1 MAGTT
6 RLRKARTPAAA
17 AVTGDARRHPP
28 EMRWVASTRRL
39 GYSDAAFTRGK
50 VDCKPMISPILT
62 VGGDL
67 EKKSLATALEGGA
80 VLLFPDLPFPFS
92 DFEARFTERPF
103 ADGKA
108 KNVNI
113 RGDAAALR
121 GAAGTPEEQEALRQ
135 ILIRFRDF
143 ARGLIEKNLPEYAA
157 RISLAGTSYRP
168 FDVDRRKLSWRRD
181 DTRLHVDAF
190 PSNPIGERRIL
201 RVFRNINPSGEP
213 RRWRVGEDFG
223 SMAEKFLPKLPGY
236 SPLSARLL
244 AALRITKARR
254 SEYDHL
260 MLHLHDA
267 LKQDDAYQ
275 ANAPQADVEFLP
287 GQTWVTFSDLVMHG
301 AMGGRYMLEQTAYL
315 PVSAQADPSSSPQR
329 ILAKKLGRALT

>member
-1 MAGTT
+1 
-6 RLRKARTPAAA
+6 
-17 AVTGDARRHPP
+17 
-28 EMRWVASTRRL
+28 
-39 GYSDAAFTRGK
+39 
-50 VDCKPMISPILT
+50 MISPILT
-62 VGGDL
+62 VPASGPASNG
-67 EKKSLATALEGGA
+67 SLAAALEGGA
-80 VLLFPDLPFPFS
+80 VLMFPDLDFPFS
-92 DFEARFTERPF
+92 DFERRFTERPF

-113 RGDAAALR
+113 RGEAAVLR

-135 ILIRFRDF
+135 LLVRYRGFAQRLI
-143 ARGLIEKNLPEYAA
+143 ARHLPDYAD

-168 FDVDRRKLSWRRD
+168 FDVDRRKMSWRRD

-190 PSNPIGERRIL
+190 PSNPIGEKRIL
-201 RVFRNINPSGEP
+201 RVFRNINPSGQP
-213 RRWRVGEDFG
+213 RLWRVGEDFG
-223 SMAEKFLPKLPGY
+223 SMADKFLPKLPGY

-267 LKQDDAYQ
+267 LKQDEGYQ
-275 ANAPQADVEFLP
+275 ASAPQADVEFLP

-315 PVSAQADPSSSPQR
+315 PVSAQADPETSPQR
-329 ILAKKLGRALT
+329 ILARKLGRPLQ

>member
-1 MAGTT
+1 
-6 RLRKARTPAAA
+6 
-17 AVTGDARRHPP
+17 
-28 EMRWVASTRRL
+28 
-39 GYSDAAFTRGK
+39 
-50 VDCKPMISPILT
+50 MISPILS
-62 VGGDL
+62 VARDGSAPGAP
-67 EKKSLATALEGGA
+67 SLVDALENGS
-80 VLLFPDLPFPFS
+80 VLVFDDETFPLS
-92 DFEARFTERPF
+92 AFEQRFVERPF

-113 RGDAAALR
+113 RGPAATLR

-135 ILIRFRDF
+135 VLIRYRAF
-143 ARGLIEKNLPEYAA
+143 AQALIDRHLPAYTGKIA
-157 RISLAGTSYRP
+157 LAGTSYRP
-168 FDVDRRKLSWRRD
+168 FEVDQRKLSWRRD

-190 PSNPIGERRIL
+190 PSNPIGEKRIL
-201 RVFRNINPSGEP
+201 RIFRNVNPNGQP
-213 RRWRVGEDFG
+213 RLWRVGEDFG
-223 SMAEKFLPKLPGY
+223 SMAEKFLPRLPGY

-267 LKQDDAYQ
+267 LKQDMDYQ
-275 ANAPQADVEFLP
+275 ASAPQADVQFTP

-315 PVSAQADPSSSPQR
+315 PVSGQADPERSPQR
-329 ILAKKLGRALT
+329 ILARKLGRKLQ

>member
-1 MAGTT
+1 
-6 RLRKARTPAAA
+6 
-17 AVTGDARRHPP
+17 
-28 EMRWVASTRRL
+28 
-39 GYSDAAFTRGK
+39 
-50 VDCKPMISPILT
+50 MISPILT
-62 VGGDL
+62 VSQSDAPH
-67 EKKSLATALEGGA
+67 SLASALEDGA
-80 VLLFPDLPFPFS
+80 VLLFPDLAFPFS
-92 DFEARFTERPF
+92 DFERRFVERPF

-113 RGDAAALR
+113 RGESAELR

-135 ILIRFRDF
+135 LLLRYRGF
-143 ARGLIEKNLPEYAA
+143 AQGIVDRYLPDYIG
-157 RISLAGTSYRP
+157 RVSFAGTSYRP
-168 FDVDRRKLSWRRD
+168 FDVDKRKLSWRRD

-190 PSNPIGERRIL
+190 PSNPIGEKRIL
-201 RVFRNINPSGEP
+201 RVFRNINPSGQP

-236 SPLSARLL
+236 SPLSAKLL

-267 LKQDDAYQ
+267 LKQDEAYQ
-275 ANAPQADVEFLP
+275 ATGPQADVNFLP

-301 AMGGRYMLEQTAYL
+301 AMGGQYMLEQTAYL
-315 PVSAQADPSSSPQR
+315 PVAAQADPAKSPQR
-329 ILAKKLGRALT
+329 ILAAKLGRPLQ

>member
-1 MAGTT
+1 
-6 RLRKARTPAAA
+6 
-17 AVTGDARRHPP
+17 
-28 EMRWVASTRRL
+28 
-39 GYSDAAFTRGK
+39 
-50 VDCKPMISPILT
+50 MISPILT
-62 VGGDL
+62 VPASGPVPNG
-67 EKKSLATALEGGA
+67 SLAAALEGGA
-80 VLLFPDLPFPFS
+80 VLMFPDLDFPFS
-92 DFEARFTERPF
+92 DFERRFTERPF

-113 RGDAAALR
+113 RGDAATLR

-135 ILIRFRDF
+135 LLVRYRGFAEALI
-143 ARGLIEKNLPEYAA
+143 ARHLPEYAG

-168 FDVDRRKLSWRRD
+168 FDVDRRKMSWRRD

-190 PSNPIGERRIL
+190 PSNPIGEKRIL
-201 RVFRNINPSGEP
+201 RVFRNINPSGQP
-213 RRWRVGEDFG
+213 RLWRVGEDFG
-223 SMAEKFLPKLPGY
+223 SMADKFLPKLPGY
-236 SPLSARLL
+236 SPLSARVL

-267 LKQDDAYQ
+267 LKQDADYQ
-275 ANAPQADVEFLP
+275 AGAPQADVEFLP

-315 PVSAQADPSSSPQR
+315 PVSAQADPETSPQR
-329 ILAKKLGRALT
+329 ILARKLGRPLQ

>member
-1 MAGTT
+1 
-6 RLRKARTPAAA
+6 
-17 AVTGDARRHPP
+17 
-28 EMRWVASTRRL
+28 
-39 GYSDAAFTRGK
+39 
-50 VDCKPMISPILT
+50 MISPILT
-62 VGGDL
+62 VPASGPAPNG
-67 EKKSLATALEGGA
+67 SLAAALEGGA
-80 VLLFPDLPFPFS
+80 VLMFPDLDFPFS
-92 DFEARFTERPF
+92 DFERRFTERPF

-113 RGDAAALR
+113 RGDAATLR
-121 GAAGTPEEQEALRQ
+121 GAAGTPEEQEALRRLLVRYRGFAEA
-135 ILIRFRDF
+135 LI
-143 ARGLIEKNLPEYAA
+143 ARHLPEYTG

-168 FDVDRRKLSWRRD
+168 FDVDRRKMSWRRD

-190 PSNPIGERRIL
+190 PSNPIGEKRIL
-201 RVFRNINPSGEP
+201 RVFRNINPSGQP
-213 RRWRVGEDFG
+213 RLWRVGEDFG
-223 SMAEKFLPKLPGY
+223 SMADKFLPKLPGY

-267 LKQDDAYQ
+267 LKQDEGYQ
-275 ANAPQADVEFLP
+275 ASAPQADVEFLP

-315 PVSAQADPSSSPQR
+315 PVAAQADPETSPQR
-329 ILAKKLGRALT
+329 ILARKLGRPLQ

>member
-1 MAGTT
+1 
-6 RLRKARTPAAA
+6 
-17 AVTGDARRHPP
+17 
-28 EMRWVASTRRL
+28 
-39 GYSDAAFTRGK
+39 
-50 VDCKPMISPILT
+50 MISPILT

-67 EKKSLATALEGGA
+67 RGTSLAPALEGGA

-92 DFEARFTERPF
+92 AFEGRFTERPF

-108 KNVNI
+108 KNVSI
-113 RGDAAALR
+113 RGEAAALR

-135 ILIRFRDF
+135 VLIRFRDF
-143 ARGLIEKNLPEYAA
+143 ARGLIAAHLPEYAA
-157 RISLAGTSYRP
+157 GISLAGTSYRP

-190 PSNPIGERRIL
+190 PSNPIGARRIL
-201 RVFRNINPSGEP
+201 RVFRNINPAGEP

-223 SMAEKFLPKLPGY
+223 SMAEKFLPRLPGY

-267 LKQDDAYQ
+267 LQRDEAYQ
-275 ANAPQADVEFLP
+275 AGAPQADVEFPP
-287 GQTWVTFSDLVMHG
+287 GATWVTFSDLVMHG

-315 PVSAQADPSSSPQR
+315 PVSAQADPDLSPQR
-329 ILAKKLGRALT
+329 ILARKLGRDLH

>member
-1 MAGTT
+1 
-6 RLRKARTPAAA
+6 
-17 AVTGDARRHPP
+17 
-28 EMRWVASTRRL
+28 
-39 GYSDAAFTRGK
+39 
-50 VDCKPMISPILT
+50 MISPIVT
-62 VGGDL
+62 VPRAGPAPGAS
-67 EKKSLATALEGGA
+67 SLVEALEGGA
-80 VLLFPDLPFPFS
+80 VLMFPDLDFPFS
-92 DFEARFTERPF
+92 PFEERFVERPF

-113 RGDAAALR
+113 RGAGAEIR
-121 GAAGTPEEQEALRQ
+121 GAAGTPEEREALRQ
-135 ILIRFRDF
+135 LLIRYRTF
-143 ARGLIEKNLPEYAA
+143 AQDLIDRHLPAYTGKIA
-157 RISLAGTSYRP
+157 LAGTSYRP

-190 PSNPIGERRIL
+190 PSNPIGEKRIL
-201 RVFRNINPSGEP
+201 RVFRNINPDGQP
-213 RRWRVGEDFG
+213 RHWRVGEDFG
-223 SMAEKFLPKLPGY
+223 SMADRFLGRLPGY

-267 LKQDDAYQ
+267 LKQDTAYQ
-275 ANAPQADVEFLP
+275 QSAPQADVRFAP

-315 PVSAQADPSSSPQR
+315 PVESQADPRKSPQR
-329 ILAKKLGRALT
+329 ILAAKLGRPLQ

>member
-1 MAGTT
+1 
-6 RLRKARTPAAA
+6 
-17 AVTGDARRHPP
+17 
-28 EMRWVASTRRL
+28 
-39 GYSDAAFTRGK
+39 
-50 VDCKPMISPILT
+50 MISPIRRIAPGET
-62 VGGDL
+62 TA
-67 EKKSLATALEGGA
+67 SLARELEAGA
-80 VLLFPDLPFPFS
+80 VLLFPDLPFPFT
-92 DFEARFTERPF
+92 DFERRFTERPF

-113 RGDAAALR
+113 RGEAAHLR

-135 ILIRFRDF
+135 LLIRYRAF
-143 ARGLIEKNLPEYAA
+143 ARDLIGTYLPDYAD

-168 FDVDRRKLSWRRD
+168 FDVDQRKLSWRRD

-190 PSNPIGERRIL
+190 PSNPIGEKRIL
-201 RVFRNINPSGEP
+201 RVFRNINPAGEP

-223 SMAEKFLPKLPGY
+223 SMAEKFLPRLPDY

-244 AALRITKARR
+244 AALRVTKAKR

-267 LKQDDAYQ
+267 LKQDETYQ
-275 ANAPQADVEFLP
+275 ASAPQADVEFRP
-287 GQTWVTFSDLVMHG
+287 GETWVTFSDLVMHG

-315 PVSAQADPSSSPQR
+315 PVAAQADPGLSPHH
-329 ILAKKLGRALT
+329 ILAAKLGRPLRT

>member
-1 MAGTT
+1 
-6 RLRKARTPAAA
+6 
-17 AVTGDARRHPP
+17 
-28 EMRWVASTRRL
+28 
-39 GYSDAAFTRGK
+39 
-50 VDCKPMISPILT
+50 MISPIHT
-62 VGGDL
+62 VTQAEARGG
-67 EKKSLATALEGGA
+67 SLAAALEDGA
-80 VLLFPDLPFPFS
+80 VLLFPDLDFPFS
-92 DFEARFTERPF
+92 DFESRFVERPF

-113 RGDAAALR
+113 RGDQAELR

-135 ILIRFRDF
+135 LLVRYRAF
-143 ARGLIEKNLPEYAA
+143 AEGLIARHLPEYAG

-168 FDVDRRKLSWRRD
+168 FEVDQRKLSWRRD

-190 PSNPIGERRIL
+190 PSNPIGEKRIL
-201 RVFRNINPSGEP
+201 RVFRNINPSGQP

-223 SMAEKFLPKLPGY
+223 SMADKFLPRLPGY

-244 AALRITKARR
+244 SALRITKARR

-267 LKQDDAYQ
+267 LKQDEGYQ
-275 ANAPQADVEFLP
+275 ASAPQADVEFLP

-315 PVSAQADPSSSPQR
+315 PVAAQADPEKSPQR
-329 ILAKKLGRALT
+329 ILARKLGRPLQ